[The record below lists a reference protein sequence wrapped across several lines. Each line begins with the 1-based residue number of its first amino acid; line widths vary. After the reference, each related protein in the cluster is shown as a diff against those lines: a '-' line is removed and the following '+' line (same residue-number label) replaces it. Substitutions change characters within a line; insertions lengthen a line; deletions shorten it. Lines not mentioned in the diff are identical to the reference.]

1 MISARHMLDHLKD
14 LLEDAFGEQARLRRY
29 TRDEYPDTRIGV
41 QCNAC
46 PWNNT
51 SGYDTNRIINEAF
64 LTSETYPNRL
74 GRPGLRGRRHHL
86 HLSLQRQGRQTMIS
100 SHNFL
105 TMDAESLL
113 YVFQSQ
119 LRLRIKRNQLD
130 HFTDEQMDLIENNI
144 LPDLDKVLSISEQ
157 AIPA

>member
-64 LTSETYPNRL
+64 LTSETYPN
-74 GRPGLRGRRHHL
+74 
-86 HLSLQRQGRQTMIS
+86 
-100 SHNFL
+100 
-105 TMDAESLL
+105 ACLL
-113 YVFQSQ
+113 YTSPSP
-119 LRLRIKRNQLD
+119 R
-130 HFTDEQMDLIENNI
+130 DLSTSRM
-144 LPDLDKVLSISEQ
+144 PSS
-157 AIPA
+157 A

>member
-64 LTSETYPNRL
+64 LTSETYPNAWGDL
-74 GRPGLRGRRHHL
+74 VFVDDGTIYT
-86 HLSLQRQGRQTMIS
+86 SLYNGKV
-100 SHNFL
+100 
-105 TMDAESLL
+105 D
-113 YVFQSQ
+113 
-119 LRLRIKRNQLD
+119 KR
-130 HFTDEQMDLIENNI
+130 
-144 LPDLDKVLSISEQ
+144 
-157 AIPA
+157 